1 MPVVHLKIGEEL
13 HGKLRRWCFDRGQ
26 SMQGALLDCVSRL
39 VSDPVRGAEPVT
51 TKASDVKSVGGRTVG
66 ATTATGAT
74 EYRYKPDDCGF
85 HNFKTSG
92 GKRVCVKCGFKDE

>member
-1 MPVVHLKIGEEL
+1 MPIMKIGLDEET
-13 HGKLRRWCFDRGQ
+13 HRRFKVWCASNGR
-26 SMQGALLDCVSRL
+26 SMA
-39 VSDPVRGAEPVT
+39 A
-51 TKASDVKSVGGRTVG
+51 AVGGLIREKLARVDEPGLDWRVKVG
-66 ATTATGAT
+66 ATPAAGAT